1 MMYLLDTH
9 TLLWFLRDDS
19 RLSSTARS
27 IIMDARSTTQASCIS
42 LWEIALKKSLVKLR
56 FDHSITD
63 IVQLCYESSITLL
76 GISPDELDNLAT
88 LPFIHR
94 DPFDRLLVSQ
104 ARTRNLTIITKDSI
118 IPKYDVRTIW

>member
-42 LWEIALKKSLVKLR
+42 LWEIALKKVLASSGLITPLQTSFNYVTNHPLR
-56 FDHSITD
+56 CW
-63 IVQLCYESSITLL
+63 V
-76 GISPDELDNLAT
+76 LA
-88 LPFIHR
+88 PM
-94 DPFDRLLVSQ
+94 S
-104 ARTRNLTIITKDSI
+104 
-118 IPKYDVRTIW
+118 

>member
-42 LWEIALKKSLVKLR
+42 LWGKLPKKRVLASSGLITPLQTSFNYVTNHPLR
-56 FDHSITD
+56 YW
-63 IVQLCYESSITLL
+63 V
-76 GISPDELDNLAT
+76 LA
-88 LPFIHR
+88 PM
-94 DPFDRLLVSQ
+94 S
-104 ARTRNLTIITKDSI
+104 
-118 IPKYDVRTIW
+118 